1 MDYRDGS
8 FMNDNNIEEKNES
21 LMELMK
27 GRILSS
33 YRWQEDI
40 ITPFSKE
47 MNIAPETLEKIL
59 MRRLDMSSLEAL
71 HPRFE
76 SSKYLCILDKV
87 HFDLKICILS
97 DIMEIISKEDA
108 DAIKNKIAKEVIEG
122 KTYEEAIQDGKK
134 ELIQYLMR

>member
-1 MDYRDGS
+1 
-8 FMNDNNIEEKNES
+8 MNNDSVEEKHES

-27 GRILSS
+27 GRILGS

-40 ITPFSKE
+40 IKPFSKE
-47 MNIAPETLEKIL
+47 MDISPETLEKIL

-76 SSKYLCILDKV
+76 SSKSICILDRV
-87 HFDLKICILS
+87 HFDLKICLFS
-97 DIMEIISKEDA
+97 DIMEIISPEEA

-122 KTYEEAIQDGKK
+122 KNYDDAIKDGKK
-134 ELIQYLMR
+134 ELIEYLMR

>member
-8 FMNDNNIEEKNES
+8 FMNNDGLEEKHES

-40 ITPFSKE
+40 IKPFSKE
-47 MNIAPETLEKIL
+47 MDISPETLEKIL

-76 SSKYLCILDKV
+76 SSKYICILDRV
-87 HFDLKICILS
+87 HFDLKICLFS
-97 DIMEIISKEDA
+97 DIMEIISPQEA

-122 KTYEEAIQDGKK
+122 KNYDDAIKDGKK
-134 ELIQYLMR
+134 ELIEYLMR

>member
-1 MDYRDGS
+1 MGYRDGS

-40 ITPFSKE
+40 IKPFSEE
-47 MNIAPETLEKIL
+47 MDIAPETLEKIL

-76 SSKYLCILDKV
+76 SV
-87 HFDLKICILS
+87 
-97 DIMEIISKEDA
+97 
-108 DAIKNKIAKEVIEG
+108 
-122 KTYEEAIQDGKK
+122 
-134 ELIQYLMR
+134 

>member
-1 MDYRDGS
+1 
-8 FMNDNNIEEKNES
+8 MNDNDIDEKRES

-40 ITPFSKE
+40 VKPFSKE
-47 MNIAPETLEKIL
+47 MGITPQEFEMIL

-76 SSKYLCILDKV
+76 SSRYSCILDKI
-87 HFDLKICILS
+87 HSDLKICWLS
-97 DIMEIISKEDA
+97 DVMELLSVDEA

-122 KTYEEAIQDGKK
+122 KSYEDAILDGRK
-134 ELIQYLMR
+134 ELIEFLMR